1 MNLSKGLNNKI
12 GVLINTNK
20 SLKKIWETN
29 LMNKT
34 ARMTI
39 NEYKNYLIRSKFN
52 TTQIYMNIK
61 TIDDIKLYE
70 SYAKTN
76 LEELEKLSIE
86 YKLYDKNYDEFRIAM
101 GKFAMA
107 INKMDK
113 LKIDIKYKAKFID
126 IFLNFNEIFED
137 LERKNIMK
145 DVYVWKYI

>member
-1 MNLSKGLNNKI
+1 MNKI
-12 GVLINTNK
+12 
-20 SLKKIWETN
+20 
-29 LMNKT
+29 

-52 TTQIYMNIK
+52 TTKIYMNIK

-70 SYAKTN
+70 ISAKTN

-126 IFLNFNEIFED
+126 IFLNFNDIFED

>member
-70 SYAKTN
+70 SSAKTN

>member
-1 MNLSKGLNNKI
+1 
-12 GVLINTNK
+12 
-20 SLKKIWETN
+20 
-29 LMNKT
+29 MNKT

-39 NEYKNYLIRSKFN
+39 NEYKNYLIRSNFN

-70 SYAKTN
+70 SSAKTN

-113 LKIDIKYKAKFID
+113 LKIDIKYKAKFIEV
-126 IFLNFNEIFED
+126 FLNFNEIFED

>member
-1 MNLSKGLNNKI
+1 
-12 GVLINTNK
+12 
-20 SLKKIWETN
+20 
-29 LMNKT
+29 MNKT

-70 SYAKTN
+70 SSAKTN

-107 INKMDK
+107 INKIDK

-126 IFLNFNEIFED
+126 IFLNFNDIFED

>member
-1 MNLSKGLNNKI
+1 
-12 GVLINTNK
+12 
-20 SLKKIWETN
+20 
-29 LMNKT
+29 MNKT
-34 ARMTI
+34 ARITI

-52 TTQIYMNIK
+52 TTKIYMNIK

-70 SYAKTN
+70 ISAKTN
-76 LEELEKLSIE
+76 LEELEKLSID

-113 LKIDIKYKAKFID
+113 LKINNKDKAKFID
-126 IFLNFNEIFED
+126 IFLNFNYIFED

>member
-1 MNLSKGLNNKI
+1 
-12 GVLINTNK
+12 
-20 SLKKIWETN
+20 
-29 LMNKT
+29 MNKT
-34 ARMTI
+34 ARTMI
-39 NEYKNYLIRSKFN
+39 NEYKNYLIRSNFN

-70 SYAKTN
+70 SSAKTN
-76 LEELEKLSIE
+76 LEALEKLSIE

-113 LKIDIKYKAKFID
+113 LKIDIKYKEKFID

-137 LERKNIMK
+137 LESKNIMK

>member
-1 MNLSKGLNNKI
+1 
-12 GVLINTNK
+12 
-20 SLKKIWETN
+20 
-29 LMNKT
+29 MNKT

-39 NEYKNYLIRSKFN
+39 NEYKNYLIRSNFN

-70 SYAKTN
+70 SSAKTN

-126 IFLNFNEIFED
+126 VFLNFNEIFED